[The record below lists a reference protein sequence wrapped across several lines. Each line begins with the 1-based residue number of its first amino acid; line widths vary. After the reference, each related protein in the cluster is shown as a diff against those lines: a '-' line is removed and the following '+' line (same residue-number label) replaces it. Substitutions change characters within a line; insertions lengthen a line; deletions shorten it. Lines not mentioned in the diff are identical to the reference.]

1 MELAT
6 AKAQAKA
13 ALQQFVGIEILSTE
27 VLNQIENVTNG
38 LIMGWRQER
47 FLVHDGRGMVISGI
61 KLWFCEHS
69 GALRTKFR
77 Y

>member
-6 AKAQAKA
+6 AKAQART

-27 VLNQIENVTNG
+27 VLNQIENVANG
-38 LIMGWRQER
+38 LVMGWRQER
-47 FLVHDGRGMVISGI
+47 FFVHDDRGMIISGI
-61 KLWFCEHS
+61 KVWFCEHS
-69 GALRTKFR
+69 GALQFKFR